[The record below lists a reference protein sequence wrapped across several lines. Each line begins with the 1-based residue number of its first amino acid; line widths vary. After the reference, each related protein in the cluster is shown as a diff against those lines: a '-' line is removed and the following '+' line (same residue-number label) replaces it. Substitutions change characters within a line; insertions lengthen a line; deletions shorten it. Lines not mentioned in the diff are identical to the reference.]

1 MERENRNTATEE
13 VDILINDGASAS
25 FLFFPAFIIAPSPA
39 FGYREKAILLYHTG
53 FSLVID
59 HNKKHRLRDDMFVR
73 DGAFPPKRKIAIHKR
88 R

>member
-25 FLFFPAFIIAPSPA
+25 FLFFPAFIIAPSST
-39 FGYREKAILLYHTG
+39 FGYREKAILDHHPCAPH
-53 FSLVID
+53 VID

-73 DGAFPPKRKIAIHKR
+73 DGAFPPKREIAIHKR